1 MKIVKYAFLGFLFVL
16 FIGVLSNPN
25 SENHKITVKD
35 ELNIQLKNEKNDS
48 FSKLNNVDNIIDS
61 LIRRDNYYV
70 FSKTQLVVND
80 KLTDIGYGCLGKVW
94 ISKELNNL
102 FQKAVDDFY
111 SFGEVSNSTVL
122 KTVKIGN
129 QIWTTQNLDVSIYNN
144 GDSIPQ
150 VKSAEEWVK
159 LKTGA
164 WCYYNNDSILGKKY
178 GKIYN
183 WYAVADP
190 RGIAP
195 IGYHIPSDNEW
206 KTLVNYLGGYKNKWK
221 SFFYLTNIEK
231 ETGYKMKA
239 VSGWKLNETGDNESG
254 FFGLPG
260 AKRDDFDGSFSHDK
274 TAFWWS
280 TTESGAH
287 FIWTHALYDVSM
299 DVKRL
304 TSDKTDGYQVRC
316 VKN

>member
-1 MKIVKYAFLGFLFVL
+1 MKIVKYTFLGFLFVL

-25 SENHKITVKD
+25 LESHKITVKD
-35 ELNIQLKNEKNDS
+35 ELNIQLKNEMSNS
-48 FSKLNNVDNIIDS
+48 FSKLNNVDNLIDS

-94 ISKELNNL
+94 ISKVLSNL

-111 SFGEVSNSTVL
+111 SFGEDSNSTVL

-164 WCYYNNDSILGKKY
+164 WCY
-178 GKIYN
+178 
-183 WYAVADP
+183 
-190 RGIAP
+190 
-195 IGYHIPSDNEW
+195 
-206 KTLVNYLGGYKNKWK
+206 
-221 SFFYLTNIEK
+221 
-231 ETGYKMKA
+231 
-239 VSGWKLNETGDNESG
+239 
-254 FFGLPG
+254 
-260 AKRDDFDGSFSHDK
+260 
-274 TAFWWS
+274 
-280 TTESGAH
+280 
-287 FIWTHALYDVSM
+287 
-299 DVKRL
+299 
-304 TSDKTDGYQVRC
+304 
-316 VKN
+316 